1 MRKIYIIQMHTKTLP
16 SWIISFFTRY
26 KYSHVAISFNRNCD
40 ITYSFGRKN
49 LYSIFNA
56 GFVMET
62 KSGEFFKRFKD
73 TKCRIYELDVSN
85 KQYNDL
91 IRIIKYI
98 KKNKNCYGYDY
109 LGIVLRYLKIP
120 VTFKNKYV
128 CSYFVAQLL
137 EDAKICD
144 FEKETFNVRPRDF
157 EKVKGFNLIYTGK
170 YALYK

>member
-1 MRKIYIIQMHTKTLP
+1 M
-16 SWIISFFTRY
+16 
-26 KYSHVAISFNRNCD
+26 
-40 ITYSFGRKN
+40 
-49 LYSIFNA
+49 
-56 GFVMET
+56 
-62 KSGEFFKRFKD
+62 SG
-73 TKCRIYELDVSN
+73 
-85 KQYNDL
+85 
-91 IRIIKYI
+91 
-98 KKNKNCYGYDY
+98 KNKNCYGYDY